1 MTLGIEPKR
10 ILAVDGGGSKTIAWI
25 ANAFPIGNGSNVELE
40 VLGRG
45 FAGPSNPRSV
55 GFDIAFLNLTAAIAM
70 AGKQTTDVSPRSEFT
85 PFAVACLSLAG
96 AGRIDEQNHVR
107 EWADGQRLA
116 TQTLV
121 VDDVEPLRLAAMY
134 EQNSGHSAHTATA
147 ASWEQS
153 VTLVVGTGSIACGR
167 NGEYRSARVGGWGYL
182 LGDEGSGFAIGLAGL
197 QAVCKSHDRDE
208 QLTPFQLAILKAIG
222 INTPTELV
230 GFIYQNPLPRAQV
243 ATLSEIVIGSASSD
257 SIAAKILEDSIQAM
271 ADLITTTACRL
282 ELGHLSYSLAL
293 SGGVVCNHSEIV
305 ADLLQRLEQSR
316 LAPCTHHLVREPI
329 HGPLLMA
336 ARLVT

>member
-25 ANAFPIGNGSNVELE
+25 AKAFPTGNSSNVELE
-40 VLGRG
+40 VVGRG
-45 FAGPSNPRSV
+45 YAGPSNPRSV

-70 AGKQTTDVSPRSEFT
+70 ARKQTIDVSPRKELL

-96 AGRIDEQNHVR
+96 AGRIEEQNRVR

-116 TQTLV
+116 IQTLV
-121 VDDVEPLRLAAMY
+121 VDDVEPLRLAAIY
-134 EQNSGHSAHTATA
+134 EQNSAHTATA

-167 NGEYRSARVGGWGYL
+167 NGENRSARVGGWGYL
-182 LGDEGSGFAIGLAGL
+182 LGDDGSGFAIGLAGL
-197 QAVCKSHDRDE
+197 QAVCKSHDRGE
-208 QLTPFQLAILKAIG
+208 QLTPFQMAMLKAIG
-222 INTPTELV
+222 INMPTELV

-243 ATLSEIVIGSASSD
+243 ATLSEIVIGYASSD

-271 ADLITTTACRL
+271 ADLIAVTACRL

-305 ADLLQRLEQSR
+305 AELLQRLEQSR
-316 LAPCTHHLVREPI
+316 LAPVTHHLVREPI
-329 HGPLLMA
+329 HGPLLIA
-336 ARLVT
+336 ARHVA